1 MHAEHHEKQTES
13 ILNYLEEPSFH
24 CFEKMK
30 ERFVYDWIIMPSSG
44 KHKARQLMAKYK
56 LPKSEPEKHYS
67 KECAYQ
73 GRYTLPI
80 FLLNGTD
87 EAVSLIRWFK
97 WIESIF
103 SRSKCAEKN
112 KVRFAVSTLTKEAL
126 FWWNSFTQSIGNK
139 CNLLD
144 HYTDEDDVWYFD
156 NGASNHMTG
165 VTPYEKFYGEKS
177 NLEDLKVFG
186 CVAYERIVSKH
197 LKKIDDRL
205 KPLIYLRKEPS
216 PRSFRLYNLRENKI
230 IISAYVVFDEKK
242 VHNAIVHAK
251 VNNVHCLITV
261 HETPFHVTSPK
272 GDEDEYEND
281 VTPISVRCSTRNKV
295 LPTRLVDYQL
305 NVHELMFT
313 LDEEPRN
320 YNEAKLNPKWLK
332 AMKTKLESIIK
343 NNTWKLVPLLT
354 NWVE

>member
-1 MHAEHHEKQTES
+1 MTITFHTNRGGEFTSHDFNRFCDQEGITRMLTDTYAPQQNGIVERRNRT
-13 ILNYLEEPSFH
+13 LLE
-24 CFEKMK
+24 MT
-30 ERFVYDWIIMPSSG
+30 R
-44 KHKARQLMAKYK
+44 
-56 LPKSEPEKHYS
+56 
-67 KECAYQ
+67 
-73 GRYTLPI
+73 
-80 FLLNGTD
+80 
-87 EAVSLIRWFK
+87 SL
-97 WIESIF
+97 
-103 SRSKCAEKN
+103 
-112 KVRFAVSTLTKEAL
+112 V
-126 FWWNSFTQSIGNK
+126 
-139 CNLLD
+139 
-144 HYTDEDDVWYFD
+144 
-156 NGASNHMTG
+156 G

-205 KPLIYLRKEPS
+205 KPLIYLGKEPS

-281 VTPISVRCSTRNKV
+281 VTPILVRRSTRNKV

-305 NVHELMFT
+305 NVHELMLT

-332 AMKTKLESIIK
+332 AMKTKLESIVK
-343 NNTWKLVPLLT
+343 NNTWKLVPLPKADDDKLVDFCKSATKVKCSCKHYEAYDLILKRLT
-354 NWVE
+354 ESIKLQASPLLMRVMDVGNFESIVDLCLHKE